1 MSTIYLHIA
10 IYPDTNLNQEASE
23 RLILDTLSLLYESD
37 CLSCIMVRY
46 RKVIFDRY
54 RSEIRYFLSNYIIQ
68 GITGEDGTK
77 RRAAIA
83 RQFGRDGECLGDRAC
98 RGRMEYH
105 SLGSTGT
112 KVSEL
117 CFGTWRFGK
126 ESDGTVETSRDEAH
140 ELLDAAREHG
150 INFIDTAN
158 VYGTP
163 NGTSEEYIGEWLE
176 DHDREE
182 FVLASKVYFPF
193 DGWGEPGPND
203 SGLGR
208 KHIRAQIEGT
218 LDRLGTDYLDLYY
231 IHRFDEETPIEETL
245 DTLDTLVEK
254 GKVNHLGASTMAAWQ
269 LTKALWK
276 SDVEGFERFEV
287 TQPLFHAAYRDDVAD
302 YLDVCADQDLAVCP
316 YSPLAGGF
324 LTGKYEKE
332 GDEIVG
338 PEGARADLDDRFE
351 DYYVSERGWQVL
363 EEIRAVADE
372 VEATPAQVSLRW
384 LMDQEAFSCTPIVG
398 ARTTDQLAE
407 NVGAVE
413 IDLSREQRERID
425 DARYEEGDRRFG
437 H

>member
-1 MSTIYLHIA
+1 
-10 IYPDTNLNQEASE
+10 
-23 RLILDTLSLLYESD
+23 
-37 CLSCIMVRY
+37 
-46 RKVIFDRY
+46 
-54 RSEIRYFLSNYIIQ
+54 
-68 GITGEDGTK
+68 
-77 RRAAIA
+77 
-83 RQFGRDGECLGDRAC
+83 
-98 RGRMEYH
+98 MEYH

-112 KVSEL
+112 TVSEL

-126 ESDGTVETSRDEAH
+126 ESDGTVETDREQAH
-140 ELLDAAREHG
+140 ELLDTAWEHG

-163 NGTSEEYIGEWLE
+163 NGTAEEYIGEWL
-176 DHDREE
+176 DGRDREE

-276 SDVEGFERFEV
+276 SEVEGFERFEA
-287 TQPLFHAAYRDDVAD
+287 TQPLFHAAYRDDVAE

-324 LTGKYEKE
+324 LTGKYERE
-332 GDEIVG
+332 GDEVVG
-338 PEGARADLDDRFE
+338 PEGSRADLDDRFE
-351 DYYVSERGWQVL
+351 DYYVSERGWHVL

-407 NVGAVE
+407 NVGAVDV
-413 IDLSREQRERID
+413 DLSREQRERID
-425 DARYEEGDRRFG
+425 DARYEKGERRYG